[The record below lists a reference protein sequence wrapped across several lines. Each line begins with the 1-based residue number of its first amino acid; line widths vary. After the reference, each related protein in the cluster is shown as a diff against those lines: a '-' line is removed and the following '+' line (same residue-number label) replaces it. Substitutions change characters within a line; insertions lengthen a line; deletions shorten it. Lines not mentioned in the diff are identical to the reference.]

1 MRFSM
6 VVFVLL
12 LVWIMIAPGCMTFR
26 KSDDTMKKQF
36 ADKGVTLQT
45 STQKIAGTNIHYAKT
60 GNDTL
65 PTIYFVHG
73 TPGSWDAF
81 ANYLL
86 DSELLQH
93 FRLISIDRPGFG
105 YSDFGKAFN
114 LQRQSELM
122 SPVFYQLANKKPA
135 YIAGHSL
142 GGPMIVKLAA
152 DNPGYFSGMVVLAGS
167 VDPAA
172 EKPEKWRPWLFK
184 SPLNW
189 LVPGALRPSN
199 EELWY
204 LKKDLVD
211 LKADFEKVTCPVYIL
226 HGNKDML
233 VPVENVEYAKKMLT
247 KASAINITIFPNE
260 NHFIPWTRFSEI
272 KQVLLQMDQPLK
284 ASNAS
289 MSNQ

>member
-1 MRFSM
+1 M
-6 VVFVLL
+6 VVVTILL
-12 LVWIMIAPGCMTFR
+12 IWIVIAPGCMTFR

-36 ADKGVTLQT
+36 AAKGVTLVT
-45 STQKIAGTNIHYAKT
+45 HSEKIAGTNLHYAKT
-60 GNDTL
+60 GSDSL

-81 ANYLL
+81 EGYLQ
-86 DSELLQH
+86 DSALLKH

-114 LQRQSELM
+114 LQRQSELI
-122 SPVFYQLANKKPA
+122 SPIFYKLANHKPA

-142 GGPMIVKLAA
+142 GGPMIVKLVA
-152 DNPGYFSGMVVLAGS
+152 DNPGYFAGMVILAGS

-211 LKADFEKVTCPVYIL
+211 LKPDFEKITCPVYIL
-226 HGNKDML
+226 HGDKDML

-247 KASAINITIFPNE
+247 KASSVNVTIFPKE

-272 KQVLLQMDQPLK
+272 RELLLKFDQPVNSLHTT
-284 ASNAS
+284 
-289 MSNQ
+289 MTNQ